1 MREGEERGSG
11 EERDYY
17 LFPEYSWVSLTFPD
31 LGFTCKLTIQMSHQ
45 RECST
50 VRIIEIFAAAF
61 VLLTTLFFV
70 IWISVKLE
78 QAGTPYRTKKLRAI
92 ADEEEV
98 VMDIIRAIN
107 RYETRV
113 VPELPWDLQEDL
125 IWTKETLLKPLESRI
140 HRRQKLLDERKK
152 QLK

>member
-1 MREGEERGSG
+1 
-11 EERDYY
+11 
-17 LFPEYSWVSLTFPD
+17 
-31 LGFTCKLTIQMSHQ
+31 MSHQ

-50 VRIIEIFAAAF
+50 FKIIEITFMVF
-61 VLLTTLFFV
+61 ILLTIFLGV
-70 IWISVKLE
+70 VWIAVLLE
-78 QAGTPYRTKKLRAI
+78 QASTPYRVKKLRAI

-98 VMDIIRAIN
+98 VMDIIQAVN

-125 IWTKETLLKPLESRI
+125 IWTEETLLKPLEERYR
-140 HRRQKLLDERKK
+140 RRQKLLDERKK